1 MSINNN
7 DSKYNALTHW
17 NLPTVIVDNRL
28 LQFFSHLHNSSAD
41 LWVCIFLYLPDTKC
55 G

>member
-17 NLPTVIVDNRL
+17 NLPTVIV
-28 LQFFSHLHNSSAD
+28 QQSTVA
-41 LWVCIFLYLPDTKC
+41 IFLPFAQQLCRSLGLYISLPT
-55 G
+55 GYQV